1 MNKRIEIDLNND
13 GIVVFDCETTIFNSG
28 NPFDLRNKLCLCSCY
43 TPSLGFENI
52 PVEYDS
58 TPYSDSIARI
68 KEKLESASIVVAFNA
83 KFDIHWIYNYVPDLV
98 LSGFVW
104 DTQLAEYLLSAQNF
118 IYPSLNEVA
127 LSYNLPSKLDIVV
140 DQYWNLGIDTPN
152 VPYDTLTE
160 YAEQDVR
167 LTYEI
172 YKRQLERFRDG
183 EKDLYQ
189 LFRLQSEDL
198 KHLCKAERNGL
209 LYNVAESNSKGIST
223 IGEIAN
229 IDDSLRKLYPDPNL
243 NFGSSDHV
251 SIILYGGRLYYQAK
265 KPHVYK
271 LKSGEE
277 KIRERYEWVY
287 NEYPSQ
293 IKPDPRQETA
303 QTKKYKTDDEFKAVN
318 EAREAE
324 RQKPFTRI
332 YSVGENNLR
341 LASAKGV
348 AKKTIEL
355 LLKRNE
361 LKKLVSTYYEGIPN
375 KIKEMNWFPG
385 FVHGKFNLCGTRTG
399 RLSSSEP
406 NLQNFAKEMK
416 SLFLSRYT

>member
-1 MNKRIEIDLNND
+1 MNND
-13 GIVVFDCETTIFNSG
+13 SVIVFDCETTIFNSG
-28 NPFDLRNKLCLCSCY
+28 NPFDIRNKLCLFSCY
-43 TPSLGFENI
+43 SKGLGFESYPI
-52 PVEYDS
+52 EYDCS
-58 TPYSDSIARI
+58 PYSGNLALIR
-68 KEKLESASIVVAFNA
+68 KLLESAETVVAFNA
-83 KFDIHWIYNYVPDLV
+83 KFDIHWITNYIYDLDIC
-98 LSGFVW
+98 GFIW
-104 DTQLAEYLLSAQNF
+104 DTQLAEYLLSGQTR

-127 LSYNLPSKLDIVV
+127 LSYSLPPKLDVV
-140 DQYWNLGIDTPN
+140 SDQYWALGIDTTQ
-152 VPYDTLTE
+152 VPYTTLVE

-172 YKRQLERFRDG
+172 YKRQFERFKN
-183 EKDLYQ
+183 EKKLYR

-209 LYNVAESNSKGIST
+209 LYNVAESTSKGIST
-223 IGEIAN
+223 TSEIAS
-229 IDDSLRKLYPDPNL
+229 IDNSLRNLYPDSNL

-265 KPHVYK
+265 RPYSYK

-293 IKPDPRQETA
+293 IKPDPRQETE
-303 QTKKYKTDDEFKAVN
+303 QTKKFKSDDEFKAIN
-318 EAREAE
+318 EAREDK
-324 RQKPFTRI
+324 RQKPLTRI
-332 YSVGENNLR
+332 YSVSENNLR
-341 LASAKGV
+341 LAPAKGV

-375 KIKEMNWFPG
+375 KIEEMNWQPG
-385 FVHGKFNLCGTRTG
+385 LVHGRFNLCGTRTG

-406 NLQNFAKEMK
+406 NLQNFAGEMK